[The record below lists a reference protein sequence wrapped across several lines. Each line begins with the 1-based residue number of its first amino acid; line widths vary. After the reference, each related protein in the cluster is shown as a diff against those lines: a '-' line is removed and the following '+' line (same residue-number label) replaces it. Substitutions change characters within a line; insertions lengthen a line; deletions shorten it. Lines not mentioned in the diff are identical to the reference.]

1 MNSAA
6 VIEGVIVVPLRRHE
20 DPRGWLIELFRDDE
34 LPPGFEPT
42 MAYIS
47 MTKPGVARGPH
58 EHRHQTDGFAF
69 LSGRFELHLW
79 ENRPGQE
86 ARKLV
91 LEVGE
96 TNPAVVFVPPGVV
109 HAYRN
114 VGESDA
120 FVVNFPDRLYAG
132 WGKKEE
138 VDEIRHESDD
148 NSPFKL

>member
-1 MNSAA
+1 
-6 VIEGVIVVPLRRHE
+6 
-20 DPRGWLIELFRDDE
+20 
-34 LPPGFEPT
+34 

-47 MTKPGVARGPH
+47 VTKPGIARGPH
-58 EHRHQTDGFAF
+58 EHRDQTDGFAF

-79 ENRPGQE
+79 ENRPGNPPQ
-86 ARKLV
+86 KVV

-96 TNPAVVFVPPGVV
+96 ENPVVVFVPPGVV

-114 VGESDA
+114 AGSSEA

-138 VDEIRHESDD
+138 VDEIRHESDED
-148 NSPFKL
+148 SPFKL